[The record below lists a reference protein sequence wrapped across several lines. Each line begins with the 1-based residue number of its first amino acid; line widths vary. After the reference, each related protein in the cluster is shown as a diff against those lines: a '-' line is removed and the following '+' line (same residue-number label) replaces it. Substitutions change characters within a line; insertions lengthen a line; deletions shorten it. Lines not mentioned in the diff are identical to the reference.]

1 MCRTQNRGEAMTVSW
16 PLLEKGSGALKA
28 VASAWRNFAV
38 VTTPSPWALTQA
50 SLPAPCAVIF
60 ATDLKRQTLEAL
72 RTRIRGAN
80 MIVGIGSGLSMD
92 TAKYL
97 AKAEQTPLAQ
107 ILTTSSNN
115 ACFTRTAWTFEGE
128 ARVPERDVPIPRQL
142 ILDYDLLARAPARMN
157 RAGAAEILCSHTAL
171 FDWQLAHQAGVDVQW
186 DDDLH
191 RSTQQELDRLD
202 HYAPAIGADR
212 IEAFVEI
219 IEVGAKFA
227 RGFTSHPKARFNGG
241 SEHVLAWALEQ
252 QGGQRLIHGEAVG
265 LGILLMAHIQGNDA
279 ERAAKIIRQAK
290 IRYQPEQLGITWPIV
305 ERIVMDLPKYATR
318 VPWHTIITDFGA
330 RGEDGMRDLARRFAV
345 ARRFVQRL
353 N

>member
-171 FDWQLAHQAGVDVQW
+171 FDWQLARQAGVDVQW

-252 QGGQRLIHGEAVG
+252 QGGQRLIHRIRPAKFARGTFWHTSAPPRRRRALAFATSSCGPSPYRVDP
-265 LGILLMAHIQGNDA
+265 LAHTQTA
-279 ERAAKIIRQAK
+279 ERREASV
-290 IRYQPEQLGITWPIV
+290 WPNGSQ
-305 ERIVMDLPKYATR
+305 RGR
-318 VPWHTIITDFGA
+318 V
-330 RGEDGMRDLARRFAV
+330 
-345 ARRFVQRL
+345 
-353 N
+353 